1 MAAPVAS
8 YIQNV
13 GAKLDLRQL
22 RYFVAIVESGSF
34 SKAAAVLNVAQ
45 PALSLHVR
53 NMETDLGTQLL
64 FRSPHGVLPTEAG
77 EILLRNAR
85 IIIDQFAFA
94 AEEIRGHE
102 VEPSGEV
109 RLGLPGTI
117 SQILSVPLIIA
128 AKKRY
133 PRIKLTIAEAM
144 SGFITDWIREAK
156 IDLAVLYIPA
166 QNRAL
171 SSDSV
176 LSEDLCLLGPIEPLP
191 GIKLP
196 ADGPVAYKQV
206 AELPLI
212 LPSVHHGLRELL
224 EGVAGKAGVELNTII
239 DVDSYGN
246 IKELVEEGM
255 GYSVLPYNA
264 ISREVQ
270 DGRLKGWP
278 IRKPELHRD
287 VYLVHAADRPM
298 PNTVTVIET
307 LCREIL
313 LELVETGRW
322 RGARTVP
329 QVTHGTTYAEV

>member
-1 MAAPVAS
+1 M
-8 YIQNV
+8 
-13 GAKLDLRQL
+13 DLRQL

-34 SKAAAVLNVAQ
+34 SRAAAVLNVAQ

-53 NMETDLGTQLL
+53 NMEADLGTQLL

-77 EILLRNAR
+77 DILLRNAR

-102 VEPSGEV
+102 SEPSGEV

-156 IDLAVLYIPA
+156 IDLAVLYIPD
-166 QNRAL
+166 QDRTL
-171 SSDSV
+171 SSYPV
-176 LSEDLCLLGPIEPLP
+176 LSEELCLLGPVAPMR
-191 GIKLP
+191 GVKLP
-196 ADGPVAYKQV
+196 TDGPVSYKQV

-224 EGVAGKAGVELNTII
+224 EGLAGEKQVELNTII
-239 DVDSYGN
+239 DVDSYSN
-246 IKELVEEGM
+246 IKELVKEAM

-270 DGRLKGWP
+270 DGRLKHWP
-278 IRKPELHRD
+278 IRKPELQRD
-287 VYLVHAADRPM
+287 VYLAHAADRPM
-298 PNTVTVIET
+298 PNAVTVIES

-322 RGARTVP
+322 RGVRAVL
-329 QVTHGTTYAEV
+329 QVTPGTTKADG

>member
-1 MAAPVAS
+1 MKLAAIPAFHT
-8 YIQNV
+8 QNM
-13 GAKLDLRQL
+13 GAELDLRQL

-53 NMETDLGTQLL
+53 NMEADLGTQLL

-77 EILLRNAR
+77 DILLRNAR

-102 VEPSGEV
+102 SEPSGEV

-128 AKKRY
+128 ARKRY

-156 IDLAVLYIPA
+156 IDLAVLYIPV
-166 QNRAL
+166 QDRTL
-171 SSDSV
+171 SSYPV
-176 LSEDLCLLGPIEPLP
+176 LSEQLCLLGPVEPMKAV
-191 GIKLP
+191 KLP
-196 ADGPVAYKQV
+196 ADGPVAYRHV

-212 LPSVHHGLRELL
+212 LPSVNHGLRELL
-224 EGVAGKAGVELNTII
+224 EGLADKNGFELNTII

-255 GYSVLPYNA
+255 GYSILPCNA

-270 DGRLKGWP
+270 DGRLREWA
-278 IRKPELHRD
+278 IRKPELQRD

-298 PNTVTVIET
+298 ANAVSVIET

-313 LELVETGRW
+313 LELVDTGRW
-322 RGARTVP
+322 RGARVLPEAGSETMKP
-329 QVTHGTTYAEV
+329 